1 MQVVGK
7 KIVNLKKLIA
17 SIFLLGSSLTYA
29 QCDFINDITGLTLTV
44 MPSGDA
50 GNAGLFTHEYVLVDS
65 DGFIAGVNNSPEF
78 IGLDAGQYYVYSVN
92 YEISEAA
99 SLSTILAIGQP
110 WSTATAFNGCLDISE
125 PYSDCHVSVC
135 DEITVMENS
144 VVVNPASGYSSS
156 GSNTETYFLVCD
168 GVIQEMD
175 ASATFDLSTIGAA
188 FPGADCQ
195 IVAINFPNDQGNPY
209 SIGDSWASQSSAN
222 CNQESCWDYLAR
234 DLEIITVLGVD
245 FLEFYGTPKERHNLL
260 YWEVTNE
267 VDNNHF
273 VLLRSFD
280 GVHFKEIAKVENKE
294 SAEEFQYYEFKD
306 HEISPNIT
314 YYRLKSVDNF
324 NEFKYSSIIAI
335 SRTGETTSNW
345 NLYPIP
351 LSDEATLSFSSTIT
365 GTAKGEIITMDGK
378 VALEFGFSIEKG
390 VNNLTI
396 NTQPLA
402 SGAYFLKVSSTNND
416 TSEII
421 RIFK

>member
-17 SIFLLGSSLTYA
+17 SIVLLGSSLTYA

-65 DGFIAGVNNSPEF
+65 DGFIAGVNSSPDF
-78 IGLDAGQYYVYSVN
+78 LGLDAGQYYVYSVN

-110 WSTATAFNGCLDISE
+110 WSTATSFNGCLDISE
-125 PYSDCHVSVC
+125 PYSNCHVSVC

-195 IVAINFPNDQGNPY
+195 IIAINFPNEQGNPY
-209 SIGDSWASQSSAN
+209 SVGDSWSSQASAN

-245 FLEFYGTPKERHNLL
+245 LLDFSGTPKERYNLL
-260 YWEVTNE
+260 QWIVTDE

-280 GVHFKEIAKVENKE
+280 GIHFEEITTVQSIETDSEN
-294 SAEEFQYYEFKD
+294 QTYEFED
-306 HEISPNIT
+306 FEIVPSIS
-314 YYRLKSVDNF
+314 YYRLKSVDDF
-324 NEFKYSSIIAI
+324 NGVEYSSIVAL
-335 SRTGETTSNW
+335 SRNGELTSNW
-345 NLYPIP
+345 NLFPNP
-351 LSDEATLSFSSTIT
+351 LTEETTLSFTSAMK
-365 GTAKGEIITMDGK
+365 GQGNGEIITMDGK
-378 VALEFGFSIEKG
+378 IALRFSFVIEQGPNKY
-390 VNNLTI
+390 NL
-396 NTQPLA
+396 NTLSLA
-402 SGAYFLKVSSTNND
+402 NGAYFLKVTSSIND
-416 TSEII
+416 TPEII
-421 RIFK
+421 RIIK